1 MAETQQIITTDAANQ
16 EAEEDKNE
24 TAVENVEEGTT
35 NPGEEENVEEAA
47 KKAHEER
54 LDKID
59 KLEKEISKECK
70 AQYAHWKKTAT
81 AAMKNKGLRDF
92 ERCKHS
98 EEFKREEMKFM

>member
-1 MAETQQIITTDAANQ
+1 MAETQQIITTGAPNQ

-24 TAVENVEEGTT
+24 TAVEIDQEGTT
-35 NPGEEENVEEAA
+35 DLGEEEKAAA
-47 KKAHEER
+47 KTAHEARIE
-54 LDKID
+54 KID

-81 AAMKNKGLRDF
+81 AAMKNKGLEDF

>member
-1 MAETQQIITTDAANQ
+1 M
-16 EAEEDKNE
+16 
-24 TAVENVEEGTT
+24 ENVEEGTT
-35 NPGEEENVEEAA
+35 DLGEEEKAAA
-47 KKAHEER
+47 KRAHEER
-54 LDKID
+54 IEKID

-81 AAMKNKGLRDF
+81 AAMKNKGLEDF